1 MHPILRFYPP
11 HTIQQPTHHI
21 VIPQK
26 YRALSDILA
35 RKKKENWA
43 LLLDFLEPTNLKA
56 QFVSGKTL
64 TSQLV
69 FLSL

>member
-35 RKKKENWA
+35 RKKKEIRLGHA
-43 LLLDFLEPTNLKA
+43 AGFSRTYESESPIR
-56 QFVSGKTL
+56 FR
-64 TSQLV
+64 
-69 FLSL
+69 